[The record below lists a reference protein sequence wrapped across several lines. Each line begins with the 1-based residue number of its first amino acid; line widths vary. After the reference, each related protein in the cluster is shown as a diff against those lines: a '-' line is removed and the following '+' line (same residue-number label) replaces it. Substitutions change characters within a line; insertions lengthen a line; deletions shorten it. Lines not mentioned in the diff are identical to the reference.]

1 MRSRNSSA
9 SAAQRFALRVDSS
22 LSPSLADFSQVD
34 MWGVRYRS
42 VKFWGGKGVRQKAYH
57 FTRDG
62 GQSIARERTNLS
74 FAQGKSLARM
84 RCSTGGSR
92 TVEFGLNFDPEQA
105 LFTCTEARGSRGRE
119 GVILYEKTIKLK
131 LSGSE
136 FFNTHSLILLV
147 DRLRVGWLSDFFIH
161 RFTGA

>member
-1 MRSRNSSA
+1 MRSL
-9 SAAQRFALRVDSS
+9 AQLCS
-22 LSPSLADFSQVD
+22 
-34 MWGVRYRS
+34 
-42 VKFWGGKGVRQKAYH
+42 
-57 FTRDG
+57 
-62 GQSIARERTNLS
+62 GQ
-74 FAQGKSLARM
+74 SLARM

-147 DRLRVGWLSDFFIH
+147 DRLRVRWLSDFFIRH
-161 RFTGA
+161 FTGA